1 MDSSTRA
8 ASILAQLTYRGARL
22 WRSTNGRRRFHRSPG
37 RRETSF
43 CQRFFLRLRLSLV
56 GAFDAS
62 GIGASSAL
70 GGLGSD
76 TSGVVTSLA
85 SGTASSMA
93 AVGREGMSSQGK
105 IGASAVPSVFPSAIS
120 FVMAARSMPAQIDCG
135 RFTSPRFC
143 LISTTKG
150 RCCLIV
156 LSTDLGELR
165 MSSRPIARVRPP
177 APTYSPTVFEDV
189 DVFEAT
195 TPAAHRR
202 PPGPRSRFPVLLSVR
217 SPRRSYGPH
226 SRLCCAHRAA
236 AEDSQCNED
245 AGHPC
250 PYPTFPE
257 YIRRVQR
264 FF

>member
-1 MDSSTRA
+1 MFGCKCAWRATIQFTGFRKRSKQMACSPAAASPQSNPASCPSSNGRAADQRRCRPVMDSSTRA
-8 ASILAQLTYRGARL
+8 ASILAQLTYRAARL
-22 WRSTNGRRRFHRSPG
+22 WRSTHGRRRFHRSPG

-43 CQRFFLRLRLSLV
+43 CQRFFLRVRLPSV

-62 GIGASSAL
+62 GIGASSTL

-105 IGASAVPSVFPSAIS
+105 IGASAVPLVFPSAIS

-150 RCCLIV
+150 RCCFIV
-156 LSTDLGELR
+156 LSADLGRCECRLGR
-165 MSSRPIARVRPP
+165 SHAFVHPPSGILQGFSKTLMS
-177 APTYSPTVFEDV
+177 
-189 DVFEAT
+189 
-195 TPAAHRR
+195 
-202 PPGPRSRFPVLLSVR
+202 
-217 SPRRSYGPH
+217 
-226 SRLCCAHRAA
+226 
-236 AEDSQCNED
+236 
-245 AGHPC
+245 
-250 PYPTFPE
+250 
-257 YIRRVQR
+257 
-264 FF
+264 